1 MTSHIIRRLLTA
13 IPVMAFVALFIF
25 GLLYLAPGDPA
36 AIMAGDSATVQQI
49 DQIRDALGLDK
60 PFLVRFGEWCA
71 GAIQGLKSARLVA
84 KGQTKKTEIGRN
96 FHQSRIGIDP
106 FVLIFSGVGRHAK
119 IECRGNEQPPRDQKH
134 S

>member
-71 GAIQGLKSARLVA
+71 DLSLLDLIILYIFVGNTGREYALSGLYWLNAIISATALGRFLAYLARKFV
-84 KGQTKKTEIGRN
+84 KTE
-96 FHQSRIGIDP
+96 
-106 FVLIFSGVGRHAK
+106 
-119 IECRGNEQPPRDQKH
+119 
-134 S
+134 